1 MYCHESIRR
10 IAVRETGVSRHHGD
24 PIEGPPETPCTSL
37 HYRRDQRKGSYPIQC
52 ERKWKYSFLSPKL
65 LLEYSSWQARFQFRN
80 INNYTPRSSVPK
92 NCAFKLVIA
101 IIVNWSFRHG
111 ALTRIAQA
119 IRVKLTVKMYQFA
132 RIPTTRS
139 NMLFW
144 EGILRQAQEN
154 RISFSLKLNGIWL
167 WWQFFRFWAQS
178 YSMWCKIERKTVTT
192 IIFHSISKE
201 KEIYF
206 PECSYQVPFFPAF
219 VEGQA
224 GISTTIRRTT
234 IREASASRYHG
245 SLIYR
250 CSPWNALYMTVIWY
264 RRS

>member
-1 MYCHESIRR
+1 
-10 IAVRETGVSRHHGD
+10 
-24 PIEGPPETPCTSL
+24 
-37 HYRRDQRKGSYPIQC
+37 
-52 ERKWKYSFLSPKL
+52 
-65 LLEYSSWQARFQFRN
+65 
-80 INNYTPRSSVPK
+80 
-92 NCAFKLVIA
+92 
-101 IIVNWSFRHG
+101 
-111 ALTRIAQA
+111 
-119 IRVKLTVKMYQFA
+119 MYQFA

-219 VEGQA
+219 VEGQD

-234 IREASASRYHG
+234 IREACASQHHEGLIKG
-245 SLIYR
+245 SPETSQTSRHNATYRGLKRGTQYRTLLI
-250 CSPWNALYMTVIWY
+250 PM
-264 RRS
+264 